1 MIERISAT
9 EVLAD
14 CRPMLGMSSSQE
26 AALDDATLA
35 GLGRRSAGIHC
46 PCSRSTL
53 RASLLECTRG
63 LPSAYNSLPEAVD
76 EAIESLIVGGD
87 LLELND
93 VVTEDSNVRQ
103 TWVFAAP
110 PGFVVRPSGSV
121 YLFGVV
127 PDQDSL
133 LPSTLSG
140 RVLHR
145 GATRLLEPRSGDDLP
160 HELSELGLQGL
171 SADAWIKSPR
181 LEDPAKLINRH
192 QQLLACEDPATDV
205 PDLLILD
212 SAQPVTYYRGRW
224 TKPTNQDG
232 MFVARRPQEFG
243 APLWCLVD
251 LRNGAPVRLL
261 DLPLKQTRWR
271 ACDAAWHL
279 QMAIDHR
286 SNGPQCY
293 RRRADNGGVRFDFF
307 SPLPQW
313 SQRRLMIFGTPAP
326 PDRSLFS
333 YVLPA
338 NEAEAE
344 EKFLQQNLWLSRV
357 DSRR

>member
-1 MIERISAT
+1 MIERVSAT
-9 EVLAD
+9 KVLAD
-14 CRPMLGMSSSQE
+14 CRRKLGMPVGE
-26 AALDDATLA
+26 KVALDDATLA
-35 GLGRRSAGIHC
+35 ALGRRSAGVHC
-46 PCSRSTL
+46 PCSRATL

-63 LPSAYNSLPEAVD
+63 LPAAYDSPPEAAD
-76 EAIESLIVGGD
+76 EAIEALIVGGD

-121 YLFGVV
+121 FLFGVV
-127 PDQDSL
+127 PDQDSF

-140 RVLHR
+140 RVIYR
-145 GATRLLEPRSGDDLP
+145 GATRLLEPRPGEDLP
-160 HELSELGLQGL
+160 HELSELGLQQL
-171 SADAWIKSPR
+171 SDGAWLKSPR
-181 LEDPAKLINRH
+181 PEDPASLVARH
-192 QQLLACEDPATDV
+192 QQLLARENPVTEV
-205 PDLLILD
+205 PDLQILD
-212 SAQPVTYYRGRW
+212 SARPVAYYRGRW
-224 TKPTNQDG
+224 GKPTNQDG

-243 APLWCLVD
+243 APAWCLVD
-251 LRNGAPVRLL
+251 LRSGAPVRLL

-279 QMAIDHR
+279 QMAIDHCNDR
-286 SNGPQCY
+286 PQCY

-313 SQRRLMIFGTPAP
+313 SQRRLMILGRPVP
-326 PDRSLFS
+326 RDRSLLS

-338 NEAEAE
+338 NEADTE
-344 EKFLQQNLWLSRV
+344 ETFLQQNLWLSRV
-357 DSRR
+357 NNHH